1 MVPDSNTP
9 VAKVIIATIN
19 LPAAHLIMDMF
30 KVLAEVQLKE
40 STN

>member
-1 MVPDSNTP
+1 MVSDSDTP

-30 KVLAEVQLKE
+30 RVLSEVQLEE